1 MADGVDGDLG
11 MNIVVVQQHVEHVD
25 HTSIRNRNT
34 IEPVLVQNPT
44 LVKEDVLAV
53 DLLNNTRISI
63 AIRIFVKVLQV

>member
-11 MNIVVVQQHVEHVD
+11 MNIVVVQQHVGHVD